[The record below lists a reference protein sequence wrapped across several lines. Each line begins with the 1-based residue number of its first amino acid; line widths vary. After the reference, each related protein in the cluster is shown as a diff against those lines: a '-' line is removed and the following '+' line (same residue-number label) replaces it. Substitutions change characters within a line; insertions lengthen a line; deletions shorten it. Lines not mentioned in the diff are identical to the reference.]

1 MVALALCKISS
12 NQNRT
17 GPQEKYTPSNKMSES
32 DGRVGVAGRA
42 DSAETHLNPVAG
54 FIFAEVSGSVVR
66 EDGDGRERMVAD
78 VFEGRTSFHR
88 EIGQFGFGGERQV
101 SDQNVIGLSNK
112 QTGQS
117 CLDNRWMFV
126 YLFEP

>member
-1 MVALALCKISS
+1 
-12 NQNRT
+12 
-17 GPQEKYTPSNKMSES
+17 MSES

-66 EDGDGRERMVAD
+66 EDGNGRERMVAD

-101 SDQNVIGLSNK
+101 SDQDVIGLSNK

-117 CLDNRWMFV
+117 CYQTRCNNMCTRLNKHKQFDCGLISFHCIWTFMFGSK
-126 YLFEP
+126 